1 MKIERPLINPLP
13 EDFEESSDE
22 QILEDEAS
30 ETSTYKTE
38 DQIEM
43 GIESQG
49 EKIKQVYTGT
59 KFLLKRRTELFEIS
73 GLWRTP
79 ALPFTIV
86 SLVFIVMVNLLGAIF
101 EFNKLPPQIPFF
113 YNFAEGT
120 WNQADKGLL
129 FVMPLVLL
137 TFESILIYIIMKI
150 FEFDR
155 RLSYTMCW
163 IITLLNVLLI
173 IALAQIYFLI
183 T

>member
-13 EDFEESSDE
+13 EDFEEPSDE
-22 QILEDEAS
+22 QILEDEAA
-30 ETSTYKTE
+30 EPSTYKTE

-49 EKIKQVYTGT
+49 ERIKQVYTGT
-59 KFLLKRRTELFEIS
+59 KFLIKRRTELFEIS

-79 ALPFTIV
+79 ALPFAIV

-113 YNFAEGT
+113 YNFSEGT

-129 FVMPLVLL
+129 FVMPLILL
-137 TFESILIYIIMKI
+137 TFESILIYTIMKI

-163 IITLLNVLLI
+163 VITLLNVLLI

>member
-13 EDFEESSDE
+13 EDFDEPLAEDLSEE
-22 QILEDEAS
+22 
-30 ETSTYKTE
+30 ETAEPSTYKTE

-43 GIESQG
+43 EIESQG
-49 EKIKQVYTGT
+49 ERMRQVYSGT

-79 ALPFTIV
+79 ALPFTMI
-86 SLVFIVMVNLLGAIF
+86 SLIFIILIMLIGGIF
-101 EFNKLPPQIPFF
+101 KFSNIPPQVPFF

-120 WNQADKGLL
+120 WNQADKSIIFVAPILL
-129 FVMPLVLL
+129 LV
-137 TFESILIYIIMKI
+137 FESLLIYAIMKI
-150 FEFDR
+150 FEFDK
-155 RLSYTMCW
+155 RLSFTMCW

-173 IALAQIYFLI
+173 IAIAQIYFLI

>member
-13 EDFEESSDE
+13 EDFEEPLEEEVSDE
-22 QILEDEAS
+22 ESAEP
-30 ETSTYKTE
+30 STYKTE

-43 GIESQG
+43 GIESQS
-49 EKIKQVYTGT
+49 EKLKQVYSGT
-59 KFLLKRRTELFEIS
+59 KFLIKRRTELFEIS

-79 ALPFTIV
+79 ALPFAIV
-86 SLVFIVMVNLLGAIF
+86 SLVFIVMINLLGAIF
-101 EFNKLPPQIPFF
+101 EFNNIPPQIPFF

-120 WNQADKGLL
+120 WTQADKGFL
-129 FVMPLVLL
+129 FVAPLVLL
-137 TFESILIYIIMKI
+137 AFESILIYVIMRI

-163 IITLLNVLLI
+163 IITLLNILLI